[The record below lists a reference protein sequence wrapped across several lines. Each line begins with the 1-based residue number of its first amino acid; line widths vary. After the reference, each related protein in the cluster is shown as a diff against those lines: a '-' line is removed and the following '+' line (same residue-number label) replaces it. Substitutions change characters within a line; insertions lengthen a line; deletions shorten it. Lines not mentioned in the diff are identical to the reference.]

1 MSDDFTADLLIFLS
15 RIFFLKVSY
24 RKHILQR
31 SKELVKT
38 WGLPRCKNMLHVFF
52 VSSCWTL
59 VIVKCHQKLT
69 NHCLMGAPMKP
80 HILCKNFEIFLSKLY
95 QDCQVHLIS
104 SKFQRASWLFGGQCT
119 NDELLFDNRAC
130 LWPNM
135 DCAQSPSY
143 TDEFHGI
150 QQYWHCLCLH
160 WLFKNCGQSRRVKLR
175 TFQKNSSL

>member
-1 MSDDFTADLLIFLS
+1 MSDDFIADFLIFLS

-80 HILCKNFEIFLSKLY
+80 HILCKNFEIFFVKTLSRLPGSSNQLQISKS
-95 QDCQVHLIS
+95 QLIIWWTMYERWAS
-104 SKFQRASWLFGGQCT
+104 VQQPSVPMTQHGLRSKSV
-119 NDELLFDNRAC
+119 
-130 LWPNM
+130 
-135 DCAQSPSY
+135 
-143 TDEFHGI
+143 
-150 QQYWHCLCLH
+150 LH
-160 WLFKNCGQSRRVKLR
+160 WWVSWNTTILALFM
-175 TFQKNSSL
+175 SSLTV